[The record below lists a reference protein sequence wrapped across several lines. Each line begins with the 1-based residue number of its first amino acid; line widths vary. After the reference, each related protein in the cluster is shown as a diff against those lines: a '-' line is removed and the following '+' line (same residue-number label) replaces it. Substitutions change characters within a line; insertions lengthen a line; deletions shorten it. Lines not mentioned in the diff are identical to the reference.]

1 MVTAK
6 APVAGRL
13 YPGTIPRLNRVTE
26 ASLLQFCARQHE
38 RFDATQWLACPHPDE
53 EKFTAAALFLASVD
67 WYGHRTELLSVA
79 EQLTRCS
86 TGHLSAL
93 VSRTGFDL
101 SRFSNML
108 RRLLDHAPAA
118 S

>member
-1 MVTAK
+1 M
-6 APVAGRL
+6 
-13 YPGTIPRLNRVTE
+13 NRVTE
-26 ASLLQFCARQHE
+26 ASLLQFCAEQRG
-38 RFDATQWLACPHPDE
+38 RFDAAQWLACPHPHE
-53 EKFTAAALFLASVD
+53 EEFTAAALFLAGVD
-67 WYGHRTELLSVA
+67 WYGHRAELLTVA
-79 EQLTRCS
+79 EQLTRGS

-108 RRLLDHAPAA
+108 RRLLYHAPAA

>member
-1 MVTAK
+1 MR
-6 APVAGRL
+6 PL
-13 YPGTIPRLNRVTE
+13 MNRDTE
-26 ASLLQFCARQHE
+26 ASLLQFCTAQRG
-38 RFDATQWLACPHPDE
+38 RFDAAQWLTCPHPDRSE
-53 EKFTAAALFLASVD
+53 LTATALFLAGVD
-67 WYGHRTELLSVA
+67 WYGHRPELLRVA
-79 EQLTRCS
+79 EHLTPAS

-108 RRLLDHAPAA
+108 RRLLDHAPVA

>member
-1 MVTAK
+1 M
-6 APVAGRL
+6 
-13 YPGTIPRLNRVTE
+13 NRVTE
-26 ASLLQFCARQHE
+26 ARLLQFCAGQRE
-38 RFDATQWLACPHPDE
+38 RFDAAQWLACPHPDVE
-53 EKFTAAALFLASVD
+53 EFTAAALFLAGVD
-67 WYGHRTELLSVA
+67 WYGHRTELLHMA
-79 EQLTRCS
+79 EQLAPGS
-86 TGHLSAL
+86 TGHLSTL